1 MLENHSQKEFDKVFS
16 VEFFPPKTEQGLDNV
31 INLAKDFMVINPEYY
46 SVTFGAGGSTQAKTV
61 ETVLALKNAVSCSVT
76 PHLSCITANKSEI
89 EELLDIYKSN
99 NVDRLVVLRGD
110 LPAGCIPSTDF
121 NYATDLIKF
130 IRDTTGDYFHMEVAA
145 YPECHPKSQGIATEI
160 KYFKQKVELGANS
173 ALTQYFY
180 NFDAYC
186 HFIEECDKQNIKIP
200 IVPGIMPIHD
210 IKQVERFSDMCGAE
224 FPRWMRKMLDGMSN
238 ADVVKYG
245 IEIVSELCQKLLD
258 FGAPGLHFYSLNK
271 KDVTLAIWDN
281 LKLN

>member
-31 INLAKDFMVINPEYY
+31 ISLAKDFMIMDPKYY

-61 ETVLALKNAVSCSVT
+61 ETVLALKNAVPCGVT
-76 PHLSCITANKSEI
+76 PHLSCITASKSEI
-89 EELLDIYKSN
+89 EELLEIYKSN
-99 NVDRLVVLRGD
+99 DINRLVVLRGD
-110 LPAGCIPSTDF
+110 LPAGYTPSKDF

-130 IRDTTGDYFHMEVAA
+130 IRDTTGEHFHIEVAA

-160 KYFKQKVELGANS
+160 KYFKQKIELGANS

-200 IVPGIMPIHD
+200 IVPGIMPIHNVA
-210 IKQVERFSDMCGAE
+210 QVERFSDMCGAE
-224 FPRWMRKMLDGMSN
+224 FPRWMRKMLDGMSEE
-238 ADVVKYG
+238 DVVAYG
-245 IEIVSELCQKLLD
+245 VEIVSELCQKLLD

-281 LKLN
+281 LSIK